1 MNLFNNLKKKVIVS
15 KIRKQAQKLKG
26 AQTEEVK
33 IDKQVLADLQEVIVQ
48 CSNMLK
54 MVNFDAIINQ
64 AELHF
69 VQQSSTTRGA
79 KGVVDATKKARET
92 VKEFMPIVESLLGDA
107 VGVLDNEEGIKVLI
121 TEIKRSIGAI
131 MDQAATLY
139 SESDTK
145 KMNMTDLIEKHI
157 KNLQE
162 EEKKEEEKKK
172 RRREE
177 EEEEKKKKGVSF
189 K

>member
-121 TEIKRSIGAI
+121 TEIKRSIGSI

-145 KMNMTDLIEKHI
+145 KMSMKDLIEKHI

-172 RRREE
+172 
-177 EEEEKKKKGVSF
+177 KGVSF